1 VYTFTGIESSNLSL
15 SASPCRLWAARLKMT
30 RAPNGIGFF
39 GYFLTFLIVEDDT
52 FVVVFAFVHL
62 SLCG

>member
-1 VYTFTGIESSNLSL
+1 
-15 SASPCRLWAARLKMT
+15 MT